1 MDPISDMLTQIRN
14 GLAAQKPLISV
25 GASNIKYEIAR
36 LLVENK
42 YLKSVNKV
50 GRGAKK
56 FLKIELRYD
65 EHGIPAITEIQKVSK
80 LGQRIYSH
88 SRDIKAFK
96 SGQGHYIISTSNGVM
111 FDLEARKKGLGGEV
125 ICRVF

>member
-25 GASNIKYEIAR
+25 PASNIKYEVAR
-36 LLVENK
+36 ILVENK

-56 FLKIELRYD
+56 FLKIELKYG
-65 EHGIPAITEIQKVSK
+65 ESGVPAITELKRISK
-80 LGQRIYSH
+80 LGQRIYSG
-88 SRDIKAFK
+88 SKDIKPFK
-96 SGQGHYIISTSNGVM
+96 SGQGHYVISTSSGVM
-111 FDLEARKKGLGGEV
+111 IDFEARKKGLGGEV

>member
-25 GASNIKYEIAR
+25 PASNLKYEIAK

-56 FLKIELRYD
+56 FLKIELKYD
-65 EHGIPAITEIQKVSK
+65 EHGIPAITEIKKISK
-80 LGQRIYSH
+80 LGQRIYSGAKE
-88 SRDIKAFK
+88 IKAYK
-96 SGQGHYIISTSNGVM
+96 SGQGHYIISTSSGVM
-111 FDLEARKKGLGGEV
+111 IDSETRKKGLGGEV